1 MRGLIAALLMSI
13 CGLAFAGPLEEREI
27 ALRQHQATYGNNLE
41 ALNDA
46 DFVRRCELALQLL
59 ETRLSSY
66 DAAYLKNLYQPWRST
81 LQNPQLQARLT
92 RLVAQKGGELPGRA
106 AALVRRVAQLP
117 ASPPQAEK
125 PVGPLVNPGTF
136 PGSGSAAS
144 AGASATAS
152 KRNLDTDTFGTRGN
166 SAADA
171 IRYDAKRK

>member
-1 MRGLIAALLMSI
+1 MRSLISALLVCV
-13 CGLAFAGPLEEREI
+13 CGLAYAGPIEEREM
-27 ALRQHQATYGNNLE
+27 ALRQHQTAYGNNLE
-41 ALNDA
+41 TLTDA
-46 DFVRRCELALQLL
+46 NFVRRCELALELL

-81 LQNPQLQARLT
+81 LQNSQLQARLA

-152 KRNLDTDTFGTRGN
+152 KRNWDADTFGTRGN
-166 SAADA
+166 AAA
-171 IRYDAKRK
+171 KALKHDAKRD